1 MIDLGISVHDN
12 LLNATPNA
20 RRAVLDRISSAGLNH
35 ATVADHISFHGG
47 TGFDGLI
54 SASSVLSTHD
64 ELSVIVGVYQLAL
77 RHPMLAARQLSSIS
91 EIAPGRLTLG
101 VGVAGEDR
109 AEISNS
115 GVNPATRGR
124 RLNEALELMHELAT
138 GKPVTHQGEFFQLDQ
153 AQILPAPSPRVPI
166 IIGGKG
172 DAAIRRTAKYGDG
185 WLGMFCSARRF
196 KETKQRILSTAQ
208 DLRRESAPDRF
219 GLVVWCGLD
228 TDTNQAR
235 DMLANKMESLY
246 RLPYE
251 KFQHI
256 APAGNPEQIAEWLA
270 AYVAAGAKNITI
282 APAAASAEAAI
293 DAVAEVREQLDKEPT

>member
-1 MIDLGISVHDN
+1 MIDLGISVHDS
-12 LLNATPNA
+12 LLNADPNT
-20 RRAVLDRISSAGLNH
+20 RRAVLDRISSAGLDH

-64 ELSVIVGVYQLAL
+64 QLSVIVGVYQLAL
-77 RHPMLAARQLSSIS
+77 RHPMLAARQLASIS
-91 EIAPGRLTLG
+91 EIAPNRLTLG

-115 GVNPATRGR
+115 GINPATRGR
-124 RLNEALELMHELAT
+124 RLNEALELIHELAT
-138 GKPVTHQGEFFQLDQ
+138 GKTVTHQGEFFQLDQ
-153 AQILPAPSPRVPI
+153 AQILPAPNPRVPI

-196 KETKQRILSTAQ
+196 KDTKQRILTAAQ
-208 DLRRESAPDRF
+208 DLRRESTPDWY

-228 TDTNQAR
+228 ANTSRAQN
-235 DMLANKMESLY
+235 MLANKIESLY

-251 KFQHI
+251 KFQHM
-256 APAGNPEQIAEWLA
+256 APAGSPAQIAEWLA
-270 AYVAAGAKNITI
+270 AYVTAGAKNITI
-282 APAAASAEAAI
+282 APAAASVEAGI
-293 DAVAEVREQLDKEPT
+293 DAVAEVRERLDREFN